1 VPGAGVGKLCLEED
15 VLGGALERLYEGNLP
30 IHWSETS
37 LLVALRPIEV
47 GLRAGEMGDGCSS

>member
-15 VLGGALERLYEGNLP
+15 GLGGALERLYEGALL

-37 LLVALRPIEV
+37 LLVALRPIGAE
-47 GLRAGEMGDGCSS
+47 LRAGEMGDGCSW

>member
-15 VLGGALERLYEGNLP
+15 GLEGALEELYGGNLP

-37 LLVALRPIEV
+37 LLVALRPIEIE
-47 GLRAGEMGDGCSS
+47 LRAGEM